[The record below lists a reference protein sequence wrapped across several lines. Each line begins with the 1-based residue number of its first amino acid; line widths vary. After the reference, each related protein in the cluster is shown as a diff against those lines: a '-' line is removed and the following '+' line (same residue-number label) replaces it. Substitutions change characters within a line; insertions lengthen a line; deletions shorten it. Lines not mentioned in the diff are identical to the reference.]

1 MQDTPLS
8 RLSALGLELPPA
20 PKPAANYVPY
30 VLNGGL
36 LFIAGQLPYDA
47 SGALSHAGRV
57 GADLTLAQGQ
67 DAAKSAALNLLAQ
80 AHAALGD
87 LQRIKAVMRLNG
99 FVAVAPGF
107 FDMPLV
113 LNGASD
119 LLFAVLGEAGRHSR
133 VAVGVSELPRNACI
147 EIDAI
152 FAVA

>member
-1 MQDTPLS
+1 MQNTPLS
-8 RLSALGLELPPA
+8 RLKALGLDLPAA

-30 VLNGGL
+30 VLNGGM

-47 SGALSHAGRV
+47 SGALTHSGRV
-57 GADLTLAQGQ
+57 GADVSLAQGEE
-67 DAAKSAALNLLAQ
+67 AAKFAALNILAQ
-80 AHAALGD
+80 AQAALGD

-107 FDMPLV
+107 IDMPLV
-113 LNGASD
+113 MNGASD
-119 LLFAVLGEAGRHSR
+119 LMFAVLGEAGRHSR
-133 VAVGVSELPRNACI
+133 VAVGVAELPRNACV

>member
-30 VLNGGL
+30 MLNNSF

-47 SGALSHAGRV
+47 TGALSHPGKV
-57 GADLTLAQGQ
+57 GAEVTLAQGQ
-67 DAAKSAALNLLAQ
+67 DAAKFAALNLLAQ
-80 AHAALGD
+80 AQAALGD
-87 LQRIKAVMRLNG
+87 LQRITAVMRLNG

-107 FDMPLV
+107 NDMPLV
-113 LNGASD
+113 INGASD
-119 LLFAVLGEAGRHSR
+119 LMFAVLGEAGRHSR
-133 VAVGVSELPRNACI
+133 VAVGVAELPRNACV
-147 EIDAI
+147 EIDAV

>member
-8 RLSALGLELPPA
+8 RLQSLGHELPPA

-47 SGALSHAGRV
+47 SGALTYSGRV
-57 GADLTLAQGQ
+57 GADVSLEQGQ
-67 DAAKSAALNLLAQ
+67 EAAKFAALNILSQAQ
-80 AHAALGD
+80 AALGD
-87 LQRIKAVMRLNG
+87 LQRIKAVMRING
-99 FVAVAPGF
+99 FVAAAPGF
-107 FDMPLV
+107 IDMPLV
-113 LNGASD
+113 MNGASD
-119 LLFAVLGEAGRHSR
+119 LMFAVLGEAGRHSR
-133 VAVGVSELPRNACI
+133 VAVGVAELPRGACI